1 MKFNELPIN
10 RSLIEATVKL
20 GFDEATQIQEEVIP
34 QAISGVDI
42 IAQAPTGTGKTCA
55 FGLPLLNNIDVDD
68 DNVQALILSPTREL
82 ALQITNDLRDY
93 SMYMEGVRIVT
104 VYGGEHIEK
113 QITALKKRPQII
125 VATPGRLKD
134 HLERKTI
141 RLQHIKAM
149 VLDEA
154 DEMLNMGFREDIDDI
169 LSQVKEEHQTLLFS
183 ATFPS
188 EIEKICDEYL
198 KEPLRIKVKSKS
210 LTVDTVKQ
218 HYIMV
223 KEKDK
228 IEVMSRVIDLN
239 AFVNV
244 MVFCNTKRAVDDVT
258 AGLMQRGYIVEGLHG
273 DMRQMQR
280 DRVMARFRDGLINV
294 LVASDVAARGLDVE
308 GVDAVIN
315 YDIPE
320 DEEYYIHRIGRTGR
334 AKKEGLAITLV
345 NTNEKFRLRSVLN
358 YTKAVIDKM
367 EIPDLKQ
374 VLKIR
379 IQRII
384 NNAINETMENSISVN
399 QNKKLINKIVGQ
411 EIIDKSIQAEDIIS
425 GLILMQLEQ
434 ATEVDEIIESPK
446 GNSKSK
452 ANARIFINLGKSH
465 KVKSNDLKEL
475 VSMMADIKREKVKNI
490 DCHDDFSFFE
500 VPNEYLGQVLE
511 AFANE
516 KYKNKRIIVEEAK
529 AKDSKSSKK
538 SSSRKSSNK
547 NNNKKD
553 NRGKNRNSAS
563 SENKKKR
570 SRK

>member
-55 FGLPLLNNIDVDD
+55 FGLPILNNIDEFDES
-68 DNVQALILSPTREL
+68 VQALILSPTREL

-93 SMYMEGVRIVT
+93 SIYMENIRIVT
-104 VYGGEHIEK
+104 VYGGESIDK
-113 QITALKKRPQII
+113 QISALKKKPQII

-141 RLQHIKAM
+141 RLKKLKTI

-169 LSQVKEEHQTLLFS
+169 LKEANVEHQTLLFS
-183 ATFPS
+183 ATFSS
-188 EIEKICDEYL
+188 EIERICDEYL
-198 KEPLRIKVKSKS
+198 NNPIRIKIKSKS

-239 AFVNV
+239 SFVNV

-374 VLKIR
+374 VLKVR
-379 IQRII
+379 IERII
-384 NNAINETMENSISVN
+384 NNAINETMQNSISIN
-399 QNKKLINKIVGQ
+399 QNKKMINKIVGQ
-411 EIIDKSIQAEDIIS
+411 SIIDKSIQAEDIIS

-434 ATEVDEIIESPK
+434 ANEVDEIIESPK
-446 GNSKSK
+446 GSSKS
-452 ANARIFINLGKSH
+452 ASNARIFINLGKSH
-465 KVKSNDLKEL
+465 KVRSNDLKEL
-475 VSMMADIKREKVKNI
+475 ISMMADIKREKVKNI

-500 VPNEYLGQVLE
+500 VPKEYLEQVLK
-511 AFANE
+511 AFTNE

-529 AKDSKSSKK
+529 AKGSKSSKK
-538 SSSRKSSNK
+538 TSNNKRSKGNSKNSSSK
-547 NNNKKD
+547 NKKT
-553 NRGKNRNSAS
+553 
-563 SENKKKR
+563 
-570 SRK
+570 RK